1 MEREP
6 RRPHNPA
13 ETGQRVRGVSLY
25 FGMPGG
31 HRGGGGVS
39 HGNEEEVLQKILPL
53 D

>member
-1 MEREP
+1 MERKL

-31 HRGGGGVS
+31 HRGGGGVP
-39 HGNEEEVLQKILPL
+39 HHNEEEILQKIFSL